1 METARDVYRFEVKVP
16 ANGNVDFP
24 ITEENVYDQQTAI
37 SNITP
42 DSLAVYIRNKT
53 ISDAARRQ
61 LQQIAD
67 VKTQLVAN
75 DKEKSNIDGDIQNT
89 TRDEDRNRQNIA
101 SLSQV
106 SGQQQIV
113 QDYARK
119 LSDQETQIAKLRDRQ
134 TALETQRTSLLSQL
148 NGLIDKLEF

>member
-1 METARDVYRFEVKVP
+1 MVYV
-16 ANGNVDFP
+16 
-24 ITEENVYDQQTAI
+24 
-37 SNITP
+37 
-42 DSLAVYIRNKT
+42 RNKT
-53 ISDAARRQ
+53 LSDTARKQ

-75 DKEKSNIDGDIQNT
+75 DQEKSQVAGDIQNT

-106 SGQQQIV
+106 SGQQQMV

-134 TALETQRTSLLSQL
+134 AALENQRTSLLAQL
-148 NGLIDKLEF
+148 NGLIEKLDF